1 MQSNIKTV
9 MVIRHSLAK
18 QLLKEGYQIVD
29 LLPKK
34 NQDGSIDY
42 TRSVYLF
49 KYQSGIEETIDKL
62 K

>member
-9 MVIRHSLAK
+9 MVIKHSLAK

-42 TRSVYLF
+42 TRSVYIF